1 MASVIEFTCS
11 KCGGKR
17 FLVKV
22 WLEFG
27 VEVDSTVGSIK
38 YEWVDNVKCANLAC
52 NKEPSK
58 ELKMLLGEKVRTII
72 KALQK
77 EKLEINISG

>member
-1 MASVIEFTCS
+1 MSSEIKFECS

-27 VEVDSTVGSIK
+27 VEVDSTKGSIK
-38 YEWVDNVKCANLAC
+38 YEWIDNVKCGNLAC
-52 NKEPSK
+52 YEEPPK
-58 ELKMLLGEKVRTII
+58 ELKMLLGEKVKTII

-77 EKLEINISG
+77 EKLKVNISG